1 MYERVLRPLL
11 FRLSADRAHELGRI
25 ALRAPAVWEVMG
37 RSARRVG
44 RDPRLRTELAGLQLD
59 NPIGLAPGFDKSGDL
74 VPSLSRLGFGYLVV
88 GSITREPRYG
98 NPFPRLVRYPERQSI
113 ANSMGLP
120 NKGLQAAIR
129 TLRAAKQQNRC
140 PVIASVA
147 GFSAEELLEA
157 ATQIEPH
164 VSAVEI
170 GLVCPN
176 TTETERFEEQR
187 IFAHL
192 AEGLAGSLRKPVF
205 VKLPPHHT
213 PEDRQRIL
221 HMLDVWADAGLQG
234 VSVSGTRHVVEP
246 GLGAGKGSLAG
257 REVFPDTLRIVQD
270 VAQHAGGRL
279 TIKAAGGVFSGA
291 DAARLLDAGATT
303 VEVYSA
309 FIYRGWNLAG
319 KLNGELLRHSERSEE
334 PRCADSR
341 RLRIEIPRRRA
352 SSSG

>member
-11 FRLSADRAHELGRI
+11 FRLSADHAHSLGRS
-25 ALRAPAVWEVMG
+25 ALGVAAVWEVLG

-44 RDPRLRTELAGLQLD
+44 ADPSLRTELAGLRLD

-74 VPSLSRLGFGYLVV
+74 VPSLSRLGFGYVVV

-120 NKGLQAAIR
+120 NKGLSAAIR
-129 TLRAAKQQNRC
+129 TLRRQHISC

-147 GFSAEELLEA
+147 GFSAQELLEA

-176 TTETERFEEQR
+176 TTETERLEEQR
-187 IFAHL
+187 IFAQL
-192 AEGLAGSLRKPVF
+192 AEGLAGKLRKPVF

-213 PEDRQRIL
+213 PEDRERVFG
-221 HMLDVWADAGLQG
+221 MLDVWMDLGLRG
-234 VSVSGTRHVVEP
+234 VSVSGTRQVVEP

-309 FIYRGWNLAG
+309 FIYRGWNVAG
-319 KLNGELLRHSERSEE
+319 KLNSELLAARAQA
-334 PRCADSR
+334 PR
-341 RLRIEIPRRRA
+341 LVA
-352 SSSG
+352 SLA